1 MTLTWTPQQSQ
12 SGPQGFCEGAIDN
25 HNLQS
30 DPWCLIYLVDYTSP
44 NLIRP
49 TVVQGSASPMGTVF
63 ANQSM
68 FSIMGK
74 YTIEMFS
81 SHLQFVCFCLICSIK
96 SSWSSKSKWNKYLF

>member
-12 SGPQGFCEGAIDN
+12 SGPQGFCAGAIDN

-30 DPWCLIYLVDYTSP
+30 DPWCLTYLVDYTSP

-68 FSIMGK
+68 FS
-74 YTIEMFS
+74 
-81 SHLQFVCFCLICSIK
+81 SHLQFVCLCLICSIK